1 MNNSSNPNG
10 SEFMIDGNSQPCVPN
25 ITPANITHQTNN
37 NCQQFFGPV
46 TGCVFAMPGANVYQ
60 QPEKSVAAKPSS
72 SSSLSSSSK
81 KKSALPDVTATKAK
95 KARQTKK
102 PATRE
107 LMTFRSRGVHD
118 ECLKLFYNQLI
129 TDGWIE
135 ARTKEADFLELFS
148 GSRSE
153 GVIYWSG
160 KYGKGTLVFLFRYM
174 EMEGLIEYDAT
185 FTLPNILM
193 GHFVDT
199 KGQSLTNLDNGDP
212 ANDKAGKEIEDYI
225 KILKFNPARAI
236 RKKRHDDDDDF
247 GPQYGDAYDSFDHQ
261 DMHLHNR
268 HGY

>member
-1 MNNSSNPNG
+1 MSNLSNVEG
-10 SEFMIDGNSQPCVPN
+10 SVTSCTPN

-46 TGCVFAMPGANVYQ
+46 TGCVFGMPGCNVYQ
-60 QPEKSVAAKPSS
+60 QPEMPKAAK
-72 SSSLSSSSK
+72 SSLSSSSK
-81 KKSALPDVTATKAK
+81 KKSALPVVTATKAK
-95 KARQTKK
+95 KARQSKK
-102 PATRE
+102 PATHE

-129 TDGWIE
+129 TDGWID

-148 GSRSE
+148 GVRSE
-153 GVIYWSG
+153 GVIYWAG

-174 EMEGLIEYDAT
+174 EMEGLIEYDAA

-199 KGQSLTNLDNGDP
+199 KGQALTNLDNGDP
-212 ANDKAGKEIEDYI
+212 ANDKAGREIQDYI

-247 GPQYGDAYDSFDHQ
+247 GGPQYGDAYDSYDHQ
-261 DMHLHNR
+261 DLQYHNKR
-268 HGY
+268 GF